1 MKEQKL
7 KNQVAQLERERE
19 LISLRERATAL
30 REQLFRRLSASQKI
44 PSLAGKTK
52 ENTEDSKSRL
62 TADEIDELI
71 QTVNEI
77 WSGFAE
83 RLKTTYPLL
92 RTKDIAFCC
101 LLKSGISTKDL
112 ASIYY
117 ITPSAISQK
126 KARMKR
132 EKFGME
138 DEDRTLDEILNAF

>member
-1 MKEQKL
+1 M
-7 KNQVAQLERERE
+7 KNQVAQLEKERE

-44 PSLAGKTK
+44 PSLTGRTK
-52 ENTEDSKSRL
+52 ESTEESKSKL
-62 TADEIDELI
+62 TTEEIEELI

-83 RLKTTYPLL
+83 RLKETYPLL

-138 DEDRTLDEILNAF
+138 DENLTLDEILNTF